1 MSTVGITLE
10 ELLADNEASTQK
22 WLAWFAANPAALEVP
37 CDIYNSGTVRGLL
50 KHIFAVELRHSQRLS
65 GQEVVAYDAIPVGSL
80 DDLSAVH
87 KQAAQNLKKFLSET
101 NDAALQ
107 EIITLQTVSAG
118 TLHASRRKLFAHIL
132 LHSMRHWA
140 QLSTELR
147 EAGHKTEWPKD
158 FLFSEAM
165 A

>member
-1 MSTVGITLE
+1 MSTIGITLE
-10 ELLADNEASTQK
+10 ELVGDNKASTKK
-22 WLAWFAANPAALEVP
+22 WQTWFAANPAALDVP

-50 KHIFAVELRHSQRLS
+50 KHIWAVELRHSQRLR
-65 GQEVVAYDAIPVGSL
+65 GEEVIAYDAIPVGSL

-87 KQAAQNLKKFLSET
+87 AKAMQNLKDFLAEAD
-101 NDAALQ
+101 DAALR
-107 EIITLQTVSAG
+107 EVITLQTVSAG

-140 QLSTELR
+140 QLSTILR

-165 A
+165 R